1 MFGVW
6 GGGSGGIGSGDHR
19 GLALGCEVKVE
30 AGGVHH
36 GKGLEELMLKLLG
49 KEFVVVDGIGDEG
62 VEVLELRRDR
72 RCR

>member
-1 MFGVW
+1 M
-6 GGGSGGIGSGDHR
+6 
-19 GLALGCEVKVE
+19 KVE